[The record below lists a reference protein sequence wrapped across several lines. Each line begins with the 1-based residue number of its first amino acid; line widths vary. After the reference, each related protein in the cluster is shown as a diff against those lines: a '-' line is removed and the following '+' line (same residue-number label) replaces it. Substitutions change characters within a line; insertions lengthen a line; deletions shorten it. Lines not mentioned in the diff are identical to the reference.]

1 MSASR
6 SILALVVIW
15 YVMGR
20 SFFFCMHQFTIFN
33 SETPDLNLA
42 CACQCQ
48 HTFLPCL
55 HWFITIGSFLNII
68 LPMDVW
74 LITLVSREIVWLHD
88 RVALL
93 IKFSFVISLVETK
106 NILIIAKRKLY
117 GMIEWVWWIYHGV
130 APLHKIS

>member
-1 MSASR
+1 MSASG
-6 SILALVVIW
+6 SLLVLFVIW
-15 YVMGR
+15 YVMRR
-20 SFFFCMHQFTIFN
+20 SFFFMHKFTIFN
-33 SETPDLNLA
+33 SKTREVNLA
-42 CACQCQ
+42 CAWQFQ
-48 HTFLPCL
+48 HTVVSCL
-55 HWFITIGSFLNII
+55 HWFITIGSFLKII

-106 NILIIAKRKLY
+106 NILTIAKRKSY

-130 APLHKIS
+130 APLHKSS